1 MPERSI
7 IVLADDLTGA
17 CEIAAIGL
25 RKGLSAI
32 VTTDLHAPLEQAN
45 LLVIDTETRL
55 DNPAFA
61 AARLRS
67 SLDLLRIA
75 ASEGRLFKKIDS
87 VFRGPIAAELNL
99 LAEDL
104 KFERIIV
111 AAGNPAL
118 GRTIEGG
125 LYQIHKTLLHETDFA
140 NDLHH
145 PARSSW
151 VVDLLGASRSLPV
164 HRCSKDDLLPQRGIV
179 LGDVTTME
187 DYNFWSDAIS
197 SKTLPAGSAPFFEAV
212 INKWATDTN
221 GSDSIQ
227 PSIPSGPLM
236 LISGTTSSKQIA
248 QLREQQQ
255 TSDAVVPL
263 TLNRLED
270 DLESIQKQI
279 GQSLDKN
286 RRVILFMEDSHQAK
300 SENAY
305 VVRSTLGRL
314 AKYFVDNGAIKHL
327 VIEGGATA
335 ASVALGLR
343 WTTLRTTHEW
353 APGIVSLQP
362 ICQSDPF
369 FMTIKPGSY
378 PWPPTIR
385 PLLFGQTH

>member
-32 VTTDLHAPLEQAN
+32 VATDLHAPLEQAD
-45 LLVIDTETRL
+45 LVVIDTETRL

-67 SLDLLRIA
+67 SLGLLRIA
-75 ASEGRLFKKIDS
+75 TSEGRLFKKIDS

-99 LAEDL
+99 LADDL
-104 KFERIIV
+104 QFERIIV

-118 GRTIEGG
+118 SRTIEGG
-125 LYQIHKTLLHETDFA
+125 LYKIHKTLLHETDFA

-151 VVDLLGASRSLPV
+151 VVDLIGTSNSLPV
-164 HRCSKDDLLPQRGIV
+164 HRCSKEDLLPHRGIV
-179 LGDVTTME
+179 VGDVTKME
-187 DYNFWSDAIS
+187 DYSFWSEAIAS
-197 SKTLPAGSAPFFEAV
+197 RTLPAGSAPFFEAI
-212 INKWATDTN
+212 INKWATGTD
-221 GSDSIQ
+221 GSGSIQ
-227 PSIPSGPLM
+227 ATIPSGPLM
-236 LISGTTSSKQIA
+236 LISGTTSSQQIA
-248 QLREQQQ
+248 QLREHYQ

-263 TLNRLED
+263 TLNRLEN
-270 DLESIQKQI
+270 DLEGIQTQI
-279 GQSLDKN
+279 GESLGKN

-305 VVRSTLGRL
+305 IVRSTLGRL
-314 AKYFVDNGAIKHL
+314 AKYFVNNGAIKHL

-335 ASVALGLR
+335 ASVALALQ

-362 ICQSDPF
+362 TCQSDPL